1 MTAPQTRRPTLMV
14 VHAHPDDEASQT
26 GGTLARYAAAGV
38 RTVLVTCTDGAQ
50 GDGAGSSKP
59 GHRDHE
65 PAQVAARRSRELAES
80 GAALGISD
88 LVRLNYPDSGVPD
101 SADDIDPHAF
111 SRMEGEPVV
120 RRLEALIREYRPDV
134 IVTYPPNGFSYH
146 PDHVRAH
153 ELTVAAFER
162 IRRSGGLHPH
172 NDRSDRN
179 EEGGRHPRSLPK
191 LYYIAVSLSSLKAVR
206 ALAEA
211 ALGPD
216 AWIPPLDVAVDDD
229 TVTAAVDV
237 TDFWPHKLRA
247 LAAHSSQADAAALL
261 RLFSVPGDAGR
272 VEEYVRAHP
281 PWTGGTRE
289 SDLFEGAHETP

>member
-1 MTAPQTRRPTLMV
+1 MTAPKTRRPTLMV

-38 RTVLVTCTDGAQ
+38 RTVVVTCTDGAQ
-50 GDGAGSSKP
+50 GDGADSSKP
-59 GHRDHE
+59 GDRDHE

-88 LVRLNYPDSGVPD
+88 LVRLDHPDSGVPD

-120 RRLEALIREYRPDV
+120 RRLEALMREYRPDV
-134 IVTYPPNGFSYH
+134 IVTYPPNGFSNH
-146 PDHVRAH
+146 PDHVRTH

-162 IRRSGGLHPH
+162 IKRSGGLHPH
-172 NDRSDRN
+172 NDHSDQN
-179 EEGGRHPRSLPK
+179 EEGGPHPRSLPK

-216 AWIPPLDVAVDDD
+216 AWITPLYVAVD

-237 TDFWPHKLRA
+237 SEFWPHKLRA
-247 LAAHSSQADAAALL
+247 LAAHASQADAAALL
-261 RLFSVPGDAGR
+261 RLFSVPGDEGR
-272 VEEYVRAHP
+272 VEEYLRAHP

-289 SDLFEGAHETP
+289 SDLFEGARETP

>member
-65 PAQVAARRSRELAES
+65 PAQVAARRSRELAAS

-88 LVRLNYPDSGVPD
+88 LVPLDYPDSGVPD
-101 SADDIDPHAF
+101 SADDIDPRAF

-120 RRLEALIREYRPDV
+120 RRLEALMREYRPDV

-146 PDHVRAH
+146 PDHVRTH

-162 IRRSGGLHPH
+162 IKRSGGLPG
-172 NDRSDRN
+172 
-179 EEGGRHPRSLPK
+179 EEDVRHPRSLPK

-237 TDFWPHKLRA
+237 SDFWPHKLRA
-247 LAAHSSQADAAALL
+247 LAAHASQADAAALL
-261 RLFSVPGDAGR
+261 RLFSLSGDVGR

-289 SDLFEGAHETP
+289 SDLFEGVRETP

>member
-1 MTAPQTRRPTLMV
+1 MTAPQPRRPTLMV

-38 RTVLVTCTDGAQ
+38 RTVLITCSDGAQ
-50 GDGAGSSKP
+50 GDGAGGSKP

-80 GAALGISD
+80 AAALGISD

-101 SADDIDPHAF
+101 SADDIDPRAF

-120 RRLEALIREYRPDV
+120 RRFEALMREYRPDV

-146 PDHVRAH
+146 PDHVRTH

-162 IRRSGGLHPH
+162 IKRSGGFPG
-172 NDRSDRN
+172 

-237 TDFWPHKLRA
+237 SDFWPHKLRA
-247 LAAHSSQADAAALL
+247 LAAHAGQADAAALL
-261 RLFSVPGDAGR
+261 KLFSLPGDEGR

-289 SDLFEGAHETP
+289 SDLFEGVRETP